1 MINSPGFW
9 NDQNQARK
17 ISKQISIIREEISH
31 IAKLDELRDE
41 LQTYLDLLDDDF
53 NESLFQDA
61 LTALG
66 DQQTFIEK
74 AEIECYLNEKYDHN
88 DALFT
93 IHAGAGGTEAQD
105 WAEMLFRMYTR
116 WAEKQGFKYSV
127 DSLPAGSWLEER
139 KH

>member
-1 MINSPGFW
+1 VINSPGFW

-53 NESLFQDA
+53 NESLFREALDA
-61 LTALG
+61 LEA
-66 DQQTFIEK
+66 QQTFIEK

-88 DALFT
+88 DAL
-93 IHAGAGGTEAQD
+93 
-105 WAEMLFRMYTR
+105 L
-116 WAEKQGFKYSV
+116 
-127 DSLPAGSWLEER
+127 
-139 KH
+139 